1 MITRLGHHK
10 LKNAFS
16 QFFLRIIKNE
26 DIQAIIYK
34 NLKRPIDVKAHLS
47 LNNGEYSNIPYTDIG
62 KSQRV
67 FHTAHRDDI
76 VFITARF
83 RSGSTLL
90 WNLFRN
96 IDGITS
102 YYEPFNER
110 RWFDKSAHGDKID
123 TTHKGVNDYWSEYS
137 DLEILQRYYQIE
149 WIDQN
154 LLMDS
159 SFWAPEMKRF
169 VELMIEKAPGRP
181 ILQFNR
187 IDFRLP
193 WFRYYFPNAKI
204 IHLYRHPRDQWCS
217 SLMKPKLF
225 PKTAR
230 MEEFALYDE
239 FYLGRWGRDLQYHFP
254 FLDQTSIAH
263 PYQLFYYIWK
273 LSYLFGKKYS
283 HYSLAYEDL
292 LTNTEEA
299 LEALLSVVEM
309 KQHNIDRLKNL
320 IVATPLGKWKL
331 YAEDEWF
338 SHHENVCETI
348 LSDFLRGRA

>member
-137 DLEILQRYYQIE
+137 DL
-149 WIDQN
+149 
-154 LLMDS
+154 
-159 SFWAPEMKRF
+159 
-169 VELMIEKAPGRP
+169 
-181 ILQFNR
+181 
-187 IDFRLP
+187 
-193 WFRYYFPNAKI
+193 
-204 IHLYRHPRDQWCS
+204 
-217 SLMKPKLF
+217 
-225 PKTAR
+225 
-230 MEEFALYDE
+230 
-239 FYLGRWGRDLQYHFP
+239 
-254 FLDQTSIAH
+254 
-263 PYQLFYYIWK
+263 
-273 LSYLFGKKYS
+273 
-283 HYSLAYEDL
+283 
-292 LTNTEEA
+292 
-299 LEALLSVVEM
+299 
-309 KQHNIDRLKNL
+309 
-320 IVATPLGKWKL
+320 
-331 YAEDEWF
+331 
-338 SHHENVCETI
+338 
-348 LSDFLRGRA
+348 